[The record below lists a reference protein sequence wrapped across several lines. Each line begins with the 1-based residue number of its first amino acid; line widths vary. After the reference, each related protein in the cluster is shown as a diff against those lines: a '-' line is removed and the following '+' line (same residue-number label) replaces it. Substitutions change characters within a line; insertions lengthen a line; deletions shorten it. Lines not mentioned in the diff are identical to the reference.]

1 MKTGI
6 STSIELNKILS
17 MLAEYTGT
25 EMVHKKALELVPFE
39 DERMIREALTETAE
53 GVSVILCK
61 GVMPISSIKDIREV
75 LEMARKGRILSIKDL
90 IYIRSGL
97 KNARELKTFLSSDIT
112 NINHIKE
119 ISDLIEVLLELENSL
134 CKNIIS
140 ENEISDFASHELA
153 EIRRGIREKN
163 EKIRLKLAGYAVADS
178 KYMQEGLVT
187 VRNGRYVIPVKKEY
201 VSQVRG
207 IIQDRS
213 SSGATIFIEPQAIV
227 DLNNDLR
234 QLKIDE
240 EIEINRILS
249 KYTDEVARN
258 YYSILNNQDLVEK
271 LDLINAK
278 SRLAISM
285 EAICPDVN
293 TDGRINIISGR
304 HPLIK
309 SDEVVPIDLSLGD
322 KFTSLLITGPN
333 TGGKT
338 VTIKTIGLFSLMIKC
353 GLHIPCNEGS
363 EIAIF
368 KDIFADI
375 GDEQSIE
382 QSLST
387 FSSHMKKIVNI
398 LNNASGDS
406 LVLLDELGAGTD
418 PAEGA
423 ALGISILEALKDKGA
438 KIVATTHYTELKK
451 YAIETDFVEN
461 ASMEFDIETLSP
473 TYKLRLGLPGK
484 SNAFEISKRLGIN
497 PLVIENAKK
506 ILDANELDFE
516 NAVNLIEKNKIDSE
530 HELKEAEELRY
541 KAEERLRSADIEIN
555 KIEEKR
561 KKIIEKAKIEAL
573 EIIRDAK
580 KSGDEII
587 KELKKEK
594 DNYSNNSSADIIKI
608 ANNARDEF
616 KKLEK
621 KNKIEEQTTDI
632 SSIKRLTR
640 DTAQVGM
647 RVKAL
652 NINQNGLIES
662 ISDDGRKAKIK
673 IGSLNMDID
682 LSDLISIEDNKSK
695 KKDKKRSGY
704 VSARK
709 IYKDKT
715 RNINSEINV
724 IGKNLDD
731 AIQIVEKYLDDSTM
745 AGLSKIT
752 IIHGR
757 GEGILRD
764 GIRKFLGTNGQVK
777 SFTKASYDNGG
788 DGATVVILK
797 E

>member
-25 EMVHKKALELVPFE
+25 EMVHKKALELMPFE
-39 DERMIREALTETAE
+39 DERTIKEALTETAE

-61 GVMPISSIKDIREV
+61 GAMPISSIKDIREV
-75 LEMARKGRILSIKDL
+75 LDMARKGRILSIKDL

-112 NINHIKE
+112 NIEHIKE
-119 ISDLIEVLLELENSL
+119 ISDLIEVLPEFENSL
-134 CKNIIS
+134 YKNIIS
-140 ENEISDFASHELA
+140 ENEISDFASVELA

-163 EKIRLKLAGYAVADS
+163 EKIRSKLAGYTVADS

-201 VSQVRG
+201 ASQVRG

-338 VTIKTIGLFSLMIKC
+338 VTLKTIGLFSLMIKC

-398 LNNASGDS
+398 LNNANSDS

-451 YAIETDFVEN
+451 YGIETEFVEN

-497 PLVIENAKK
+497 SLVIENAKK

-530 HELKEAEELRY
+530 NELKEAEELRY
-541 KAEERLRSADIEIN
+541 KAEERLRSADIEIK

-561 KKIIEKAKIEAL
+561 KKIIDKAKIEAL

-587 KELKKEK
+587 RELKKEK
-594 DNYSNNSSADIIKI
+594 DNYSNNSKADIIKI

-621 KNKIEEQTTDI
+621 KNKIEEQKPEI

-640 DTAQVGM
+640 DSAQVGM

-695 KKDKKRSGY
+695 KKDKNTTAY

-715 RNINSEINV
+715 RNISSEINV